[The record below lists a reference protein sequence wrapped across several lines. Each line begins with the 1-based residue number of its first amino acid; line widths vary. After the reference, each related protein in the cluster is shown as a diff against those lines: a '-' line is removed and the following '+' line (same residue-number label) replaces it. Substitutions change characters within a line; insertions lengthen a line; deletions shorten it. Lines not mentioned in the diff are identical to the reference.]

1 MSFSRPYYQDDL
13 IWCIQRSK
21 YYPWVVNILW
31 AATPECW
38 ILLIFGVGYISGFV
52 IYIMIQFD
60 VNYKNRN
67 QRDWH
72 YTTWLVA
79 LPAVIAVNQRFR
91 PTYWPLRMFYWLLLI
106 TMVVLWQIILFHCVR
121 FIKIPIQRPQVSSM
135 HEINEDEFRLVGSN
149 EVLQLISFDERV
161 RFIPNLFEFFR
172 LINYSSFSVQKIT
185 NRFILRMR
193 EH

>member
-1 MSFSRPYYQDDL
+1 MDFLSFSKPYYQDEL
-13 IWCIQRSK
+13 IWCIQRAK
-21 YYPWVVNILW
+21 YYPWVINILW

-60 VNYKNRN
+60 VKYKNRN

-121 FIKIPIQRPQVSSM
+121 FIKIPILRPQISSIN
-135 HEINEDEFRLVGSN
+135 EIIEDEFRLVGSN
-149 EVLQLISFDERV
+149 EVLQLISSDDRV
-161 RFIPNLFEFFR
+161 RFFPNL
-172 LINYSSFSVQKIT
+172 YD
-185 NRFILRMR
+185 
-193 EH
+193 